1 MTIYGGNFDDNSA
14 GRTWWRS
21 LFIAPGKH
29 SSQLQ
34 WMQPQFIWS
43 SCTSDTPRSFKKIPG
58 HSQQDNTAING
69 GGAILAYQNTTD
81 ISDCHFSNNMAM
93 NDGGAVS
100 AYTNLCLSEDSG
112 FIYNTAGND
121 GGAMHAYELHTTTTQ
136 NTYMIA
142 IKLEQGRSVV
152 SLSR

>member
-1 MTIYGGNFDDNSA
+1 MTIQLAGHDGGVYSLLQVNTAVNCNGCSHNSS
-14 GRTWWRS
+14 G
-21 LFIAPGKH
+21 H
-29 SSQLQ
+29 HVLQ
-34 WMQPQFIWS
+34 IHQGAL
-43 SCTSDTPRSFKKIPG
+43 RKY

-100 AYTNLCLSEDSG
+100 AYTNLSLSEDSG